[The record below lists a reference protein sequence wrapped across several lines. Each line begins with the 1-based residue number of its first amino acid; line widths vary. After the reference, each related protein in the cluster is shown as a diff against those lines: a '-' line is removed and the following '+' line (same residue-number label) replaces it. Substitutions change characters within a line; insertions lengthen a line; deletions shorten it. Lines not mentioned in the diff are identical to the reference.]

1 MNKATLRRRL
11 ADMEARAT
19 TLARKT
25 HSNRPSVSLRAF
37 EEYYR
42 WSLDNPGKEYHDT
55 ALQQQVD
62 GFFAKFD
69 AGF

>member
-1 MNKATLRRRL
+1 MNKAALRRRL
-11 ADMEARAT
+11 ADMEGQAA
-19 TLARKT
+19 TLARKAG
-25 HSNRPSVSLRAF
+25 SKQASVSLRAF

-55 ALQQQVD
+55 GLQRLVD

-69 AGF
+69 AEF

>member
-1 MNKATLRRRL
+1 
-11 ADMEARAT
+11 MEGQAA
-19 TLARKT
+19 TLARKAG
-25 HSNRPSVSLRAF
+25 SKQASVSLRAF

-55 ALQQQVD
+55 GLQRLVD

-69 AGF
+69 AEF

>member
-25 HSNRPSVSLRAF
+25 NSNRPSVSLRAF
-37 EEYYR
+37 EEYYC